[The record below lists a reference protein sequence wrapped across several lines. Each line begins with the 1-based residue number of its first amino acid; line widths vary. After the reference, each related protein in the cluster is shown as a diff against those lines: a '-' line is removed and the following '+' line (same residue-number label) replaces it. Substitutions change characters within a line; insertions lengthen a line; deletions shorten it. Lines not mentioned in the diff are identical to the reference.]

1 MINKIKKMRVVLII
15 DSDEGVRSSLED
27 IFEEEIGGFSVL
39 KAYDGLEGVKL
50 AKENPIDLVILSL
63 FIDSSLKGDKIIEQ
77 VKKYHPGVKV
87 AIFSGLTLDG
97 PWTSPYEIEAAERIK
112 QLGFDAYK
120 VKPSDPL
127 EIIQMVKE
135 LFEDKSGF

>member
-1 MINKIKKMRVVLII
+1 MRVVLII
-15 DSDEGVRSSLED
+15 DSDEGVRNSLED
-27 IFEEEIGGFSVL
+27 IFKEEIREFSVL
-39 KAYDGLEGVKL
+39 KAYDGLEGIKL
-50 AKENPIDLVILSL
+50 AKDNPIDLVILSL

-77 VKKYHPGVKV
+77 VKQYHPAVKV

-97 PWTSPYEIEAAERIK
+97 PWTSLYEIETAERIK

-127 EIIQMVKE
+127 EIIQMVRE
-135 LFEDKSGF
+135 LFNDKSKF